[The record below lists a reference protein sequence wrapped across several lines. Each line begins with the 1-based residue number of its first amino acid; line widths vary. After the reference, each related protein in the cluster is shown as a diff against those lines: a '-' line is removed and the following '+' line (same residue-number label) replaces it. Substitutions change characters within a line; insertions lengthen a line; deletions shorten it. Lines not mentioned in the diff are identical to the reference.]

1 MKVSRAVIAHV
12 SAAMRAA
19 LDRDAPDSDE
29 GQALAAAAVLAVTL
43 HQTFGKDGRER
54 ALGLVER
61 STRAYFGVI
70 DEAEHE
76 V

>member
-43 HQTFGKDGRER
+43 HQTFGKDG
-54 ALGLVER
+54 AR
-61 STRAYFGVI
+61 SARWGWSSVRRGPTSA
-70 DEAEHE
+70 
-76 V
+76 